1 MEYDARPATVLSGTC
16 GSCGHQL
23 TILQGGGDAPP
34 DGSMPTPDATAG
46 ADAGTLHAWK
56 ATAPAVDGPPC
67 QACGEP
73 LAFRS
78 GGGPNIEATCS
89 GCGAVASYV
98 PAGMAPREFQRRE
111 APRFERSE
119 RSERPE
125 RSDDSGSGF
134 RNANARPCRECGGAL
149 RFTTADDGT
158 ISGECGSCGNR
169 FTLPPRRDFAGGGD
183 RGGGRRFEQRGP
195 PRGKFGGRGGSRP
208 YGRPPGGGGGFRR
221 REGGEDRDGDERP
234 RRRPRRE

>member
-1 MEYDARPATVLSGTC
+1 MEYDARPATVLMGSC

-23 TILQGGGDAPP
+23 TILQGGGESSADGGVSPP
-34 DGSMPTPDATAG
+34 DPSHG

-67 QACGEP
+67 PACGEA
-73 LAFRS
+73 LTFRS

-89 GCGAVASYV
+89 GCGATSSYV
-98 PAGMAPREFQRRE
+98 PAGMAPREFSRRE
-111 APRFERSE
+111 PPRPE
-119 RSERPE
+119 RSERPARFE
-125 RSDDSGSGF
+125 RSDDSEPGF

-149 RFTTADDGT
+149 RFSTAPDGT

-169 FTLPPRRDFAGGGD
+169 FTLPPRRDFGGGD
-183 RGGGRRFEQRGP
+183 RGGGRRFEQRAGP
-195 PRGKFGGRGGSRP
+195 PRGKFGGHVGSRP

-221 REGGEDRDGDERP
+221 REGGEDRDGDDRP